1 MVEETST
8 APADFPSRRKWGES
22 VTSAR
27 NGGFQIVPN
36 LLLRKQDQLGLSPQ
50 ELVVL
55 LNITMHWW
63 EPENWPHPRANAIAV
78 RMGISPRS
86 VERHIER
93 LQLLG
98 LVEWL
103 PRESGEGPS
112 VRRFSL
118 RGLIEK
124 LEAIAEQEPDQTSVS
139 SRAPAV
145 PPQATAVPP
154 QATAVAAERAAFD
167 YAEDFI

>member
-1 MVEETST
+1 MVEEDATK
-8 APADFPSRRKWGES
+8 ALDFPSRRKWGQA

-36 LLLRKQDQLGLSPQ
+36 LLLRRQDQLGLSPQ

-63 EPENWPHPRANAIAV
+63 EPTDWPHPRANVIAA

-93 LQLLG
+93 LQALG

-103 PRESGEGPS
+103 
-112 VRRFSL
+112 
-118 RGLIEK
+118 
-124 LEAIAEQEPDQTSVS
+124 
-139 SRAPAV
+139 
-145 PPQATAVPP
+145 
-154 QATAVAAERAAFD
+154 
-167 YAEDFI
+167 